1 LFSLL
6 DEDLFLLF
14 VGFGS
19 ELLFSLEDLYVLKI
33 LTKIWIFLIILIV
46 VSGIKP
52 EYSHFIQK
60 ERGHSI

>member
-1 LFSLL
+1 MFSLL